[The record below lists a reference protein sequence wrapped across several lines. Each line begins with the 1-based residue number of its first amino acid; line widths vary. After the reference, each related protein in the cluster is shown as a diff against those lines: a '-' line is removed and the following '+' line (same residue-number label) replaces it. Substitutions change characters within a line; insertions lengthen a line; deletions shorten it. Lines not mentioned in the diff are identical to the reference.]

1 MGGHGRCDLPEYAGS
16 LKEVPLGPRRPD
28 VPIMGD
34 VNQACPSHQETET
47 TLNVRE
53 AKTLRRI
60 LDLLAVQFIGGETD
74 AEGI

>member
-16 LKEVPLGPRRPD
+16 LKEAPLGPRRPD

-34 VNQACPSHQETET
+34 VNQACPSQQETET

-60 LDLLAVQFIGGETD
+60 LDLLSVQFIGGETD